1 MDLQLINAN
10 KKDAN
15 DLFAIQQ
22 IAFMPL
28 LEKYKDYDTN
38 PANETLNKMI
48 KRIQNSSG
56 RFYKIVYNNQLVGGI
71 NVLWRE
77 GTHEYRISPMFI
89 SPEFQGIGIAQETL
103 RMVESFYP
111 LATSWEL
118 ATIKEEKRNCHL
130 YEKFGYV
137 QTDKPRKINENT
149 TLIFY
154 KKALNK
160 DL

>member
-1 MDLQLINAN
+1 MDLQLVKAN
-10 KKDAN
+10 ERDAI

-22 IAFMPL
+22 IAFRPL

-38 PANETLNKMI
+38 PANETLDKVI
-48 KRIQNSSG
+48 KRLRNSSG
-56 RFYKIVYNNQLVGGI
+56 MFYKIVYINQLVGGI

-118 ATIKEEKRNCHL
+118 ATIKEEERNCHL
-130 YEKFGYV
+130 YEKCGYV
-137 QTDKPRKINENT
+137 QTEGPRKINENT

-154 KKALNK
+154 KKIMIK
-160 DL
+160 